1 MGGPGSREARES
13 GVSRTQGTGAGDEVR
28 EHLGRG
34 YCSSF
39 TERTDTHTHTGS
51 ERSWQREFLRVTE
64 LERGRARTKQD

>member
-1 MGGPGSREARES
+1 MGGSGSREARES

-39 TERTDTHTHTGS
+39 TERTDTHTHTEGQNGLGRGS
-51 ERSWQREFLRVTE
+51 SSGSRS
-64 LERGRARTKQD
+64 